1 MVDVILIVEVFICL
15 SMKNLREGRELD
27 ITQFCQI
34 LEAREG
40 QYLDERPLRNI
51 A

>member
-1 MVDVILIVEVFICL
+1 MVDVILIAEVFICH
-15 SMKNLREGRELD
+15 SMKYLRMGRELD
-27 ITQFCQI
+27 ITQSCQI
-34 LEAREG
+34 LEAKEG